1 MKRKYLIIIYMTILE
16 FNELGAESF
25 TSRLKQAKLATKD
38 FIKQTDFDEKIINI
52 IEKLLEIKQD
62 MQGLKKTK

>member
-1 MKRKYLIIIYMTILE
+1 MKRKYLIIIYIWLLE

-38 FIKQTDFDEKIINI
+38 FIK
-52 IEKLLEIKQD
+52 
-62 MQGLKKTK
+62 